1 MSSEQAYIDYK
12 DSIEN
17 YLEKR
22 NINKLVFSLFVILS
36 ILFFAIVFN
45 SAKEFIYKENKST
58 LNNSINYQNLTLLE
72 NNQLDLTITQ
82 PASIQQN
89 NLIASTRK
97 SFLAQDNKKTLT
109 IKSGDTLNKILLQN
123 GCAKSDVA
131 KITKALTVAKLQ
143 EKSLLSVGNK
153 IELFY
158 RASDKGN
165 IEKIV
170 LISKDLE
177 KIEILSQKQNFIAKK
192 IPIIFEKFAIR
203 RSSKIYDKN
212 LNKAL
217 LATGITK
224 AQSQEIL
231 LSFKQLNL
239 DKFLTNDSTIHVILE
254 KNVAKESGKVKYGNI
269 LFVSLN
275 NGSKNHNIY
284 RYDAGFG
291 SSQYFS
297 DQGKVL
303 KATLLK
309 FPVKGAPKIS
319 SKFGM
324 RTIGDAY
331 RRMHFGVDFKAP
343 IGSEIL
349 SAGDGVVT
357 KTTWGSGYG
366 RYIEIKHSKDYS
378 TLYAHLNKF
387 AKGISVG
394 TKIKQGQ
401 VIGTVGMTGRTTGPH
416 IHLELK
422 HKGQRVDF
430 LRHSAQIKHEL
441 NSKKLKE
448 FTSFKNSLLALN
460 SKFNGDT
467 ITEVALTKA
476 LIKNNN

>member
-1 MSSEQAYIDYK
+1 MSSEQAYIEYK
-12 DSIEN
+12 DSVEN

-22 NINKLVFSLFVILS
+22 TFTKLVFSLFT
-36 ILFFAIVFN
+36 ILFLILLVN
-45 SAKEFIYKENKST
+45 SAKKFVYKEDKSI
-58 LNNSINYQNLTLLE
+58 LNNSIDYQHLALLE
-72 NNQLDLTITQ
+72 NNQLDLTVTQ

-89 NLIASTRK
+89 NLIASSRR

-109 IKSGDTLNKILLQN
+109 IKSGDTLNKMLLQN
-123 GCAKSDVA
+123 GCTKSDVV
-131 KITKALTVAKLQ
+131 KITKSLTLAKLQ

-158 RASDKGN
+158 RPSDKAN

-192 IPIIFEKFAIR
+192 IPVVFEKFAIK
-203 RSSKIYDKN
+203 RSSKIFDGN
-212 LNKAL
+212 LKKAL
-217 LATGITK
+217 LATGISK
-224 AQSQEIL
+224 NQSQEIL
-231 LSFKQLNL
+231 SSFKQQLNL
-239 DKFLTNDSTIHVILE
+239 DKFLTNSSTIHVILE
-254 KNVAKESGKVKYGNI
+254 KNIAKESGKVNYGNI

-275 NGSKNHNIY
+275 DGSKTHNIY

-297 DQGKVL
+297 EQGKVL

-309 FPVKGAPKIS
+309 FPVKGVPKIS

-324 RTIGDAY
+324 RTIGSGY
-331 RRMHFGVDFKAP
+331 RKMHFGVDFKAP

-357 KTTWGSGYG
+357 KTTWGNGYG

-401 VIGTVGMTGRTTGPH
+401 VIGSVGMTGRTTGPH

-430 LRHSAQIKHEL
+430 LHHSAQIKHEL

-460 SKFNGDT
+460 SKFNGDN
-467 ITEVALTKA
+467 ITEIALNKT
-476 LIKNNN
+476 LVKNKN

>member
-1 MSSEQAYIDYK
+1 MSSEQAYIEYK
-12 DSIEN
+12 DSVEN

-22 NINKLVFSLFVILS
+22 TVRKFAFSLFT
-36 ILFFAIVFN
+36 ILFILIVFN
-45 SAKEFIYKENKST
+45 SAKEFIYKEDKST
-58 LNNSINYQNLTLLE
+58 LNDSVHYQSLTLLE
-72 NNQLDLTITQ
+72 NKQLDLTITQ

-89 NLIASTRK
+89 NLIASSRQ

-123 GCAKSDVA
+123 GCAKSDIV
-131 KITKALTVAKLQ
+131 KITKALTVAQLQ
-143 EKSLLSVGNK
+143 EKLLLSIGNK

-158 RASDKGN
+158 RASSDKGN

-170 LISKDLE
+170 LLSKDLE
-177 KIEILSQKQNFIAKK
+177 RIEILAEKQNFIAKK
-192 IPIIFEKFAIR
+192 IPIIFEKFATK
-203 RSSKIYDKN
+203 RSSKIFDKN

-231 LSFKQLNL
+231 LSFKQQLNL
-239 DKFLTNDSTIHVILE
+239 NKVLTNDSIIHVILE
-254 KNVAKESGKVKYGNI
+254 KNIAKESGKVKYGNI

-275 NGSKNHNIY
+275 NGSKSYNIY
-284 RYDAGFG
+284 RYTAEFG

-297 DQGKVL
+297 EQGKVL

-309 FPVKGAPKIS
+309 FPVKDAPKIS

-324 RTIGDAY
+324 RTIGDGY
-331 RRMHFGVDFKAP
+331 RRMHFGVDFKAA

-349 SAGDGVVT
+349 SAGDGIVT
-357 KTTWGSGYG
+357 KTAWGTGYG

-387 AKGISVG
+387 TKGISVG

-422 HKGQRVDF
+422 YKGQRVDF
-430 LRHSAQIKHEL
+430 LGHSAQIKHEL

-448 FTSFKNSLLALN
+448 FSSFKNSILALN
-460 SKFNGDT
+460 SKFNDTT
-467 ITEVALTKA
+467 ITEVALNKT
-476 LIKNNN
+476 LIKNKN